1 MTNYTTLLRKRH
13 FHCVFLSLKKCMWT
27 ASLHAFSADHLQSG
41 LQSGMAEGYLPSVQ
55 NLYLGSHNIILGS
68 RQNTLLKGACLGT
81 DRLTYF
87 SCPKLWGISFSP
99 SCGAAVWYSL
109 KQIQNKQTQP
119 HQLGSQTSSQVLAA
133 LQTSRNTSNAQVSSL
148 LLTASQHGRTLGTFD
163 GHGLRGFT

>member
-1 MTNYTTLLRKRH
+1 LTNYTTLLN
-13 FHCVFLSLKKCMWT
+13 LKKCMRT
-27 ASLHAFSADHLQSG
+27 ASLHAFSADHPQSG

-55 NLYLGSHNIILGS
+55 DLYLGSHNIILGG

-87 SCPKLWGISFSP
+87 SCPMLWGISFSP

-119 HQLGSQTSSQVLAA
+119 HQLGLQTPSQVSAV
-133 LQTSRNTSNAQVSSL
+133 LQTSRNTSQWP
-148 LLTASQHGRTLGTFD
+148 TADSQPTWTDLGHF
-163 GHGLRGFT
+163 